1 MGAASYCQQCVLTYQ
16 RELPTITF
24 CSGDRSRWMGL
35 ENTFMNTKMTMAVV
49 GVGLILATST
59 GIAHHSFAA
68 EFDANKPVDL
78 QGTVTKV
85 EWSNPHTY
93 FYIDVTM
100 PDGKVINWGMEMGSP
115 NGLMKAGWTRNTL
128 HVGDVVRVEGS
139 RAKDGANVGNARAV
153 TTSAGKRLF
162 AASSQGETSTQK

>member
-1 MGAASYCQQCVLTYQ
+1 MKTKMKALAIVAGLVLT
-16 RELPTITF
+16 
-24 CSGDRSRWMGL
+24 G
-35 ENTFMNTKMTMAVV
+35 
-49 GVGLILATST
+49 ATAM
-59 GIAHHSFAA
+59 AHHSFAA

-78 QGTVTKV
+78 TGTVTKV

-93 FYIDVTM
+93 FYVDVTM

-139 RAKDGANVGNARAV
+139 QAKDGANVGNARAV

>member
-1 MGAASYCQQCVLTYQ
+1 MKTKMKALAIVAGLVLT
-16 RELPTITF
+16 
-24 CSGDRSRWMGL
+24 G
-35 ENTFMNTKMTMAVV
+35 
-49 GVGLILATST
+49 ATAM
-59 GIAHHSFAA
+59 AHHSFAA

-78 QGTVTKV
+78 TGTVTKV

-93 FYIDVTM
+93 FYVDVTM

-139 RAKDGANVGNARAV
+139 QAKDGANVGNARAV
-153 TTSAGKRLF
+153 TTAAGKRLF
-162 AASSQGETSTQK
+162 AASSQGETLTQK